1 MNILSFNIQFS
12 NLPEEQTM
20 NVQKRPLTAEHALL
34 GLLCEKPLHGYEL
47 IQQIQAAQTKGLVWK
62 IKQSML
68 YAVLGRLEEEGLVA
82 SVLEPQGARPPRK
95 LFHLTVQG
103 GERFAQWL
111 RTPVQHGRDFRLE
124 LLTKLY
130 FAVGEGAAVELIR
143 RQIGASEAQLQRLA
157 VGEAVEAGSVAG
169 LVGDY
174 RVGQMEAAL
183 AWLRRCEV
191 RFASAVVVEEGGRG

>member
-1 MNILSFNIQFS
+1 MNA
-12 NLPEEQTM
+12 
-20 NVQKRPLTAEHALL
+20 QKRPLAAEHALL
-34 GLLCEKPLHGYEL
+34 GLLREQPLHGYEL

-68 YAVLGRLEEEGLVA
+68 YAMLGRLEEEGLVS
-82 SVLEPQGARPPRK
+82 SVLESQGARPPRK
-95 LFHLTVQG
+95 LFHLTVRG

-130 FAVGEGAAVELIR
+130 FAAGLGAAAAVELIC
-143 RQIGASEAQLQRLA
+143 RQIEASEAQLQRLA
-157 VGEAVEAGSVAG
+157 VGEAVEAGTVAR

-191 RFASAVVVEEGGRG
+191 RFASAAAAEEGGGG

>member
-1 MNILSFNIQFS
+1 MNA
-12 NLPEEQTM
+12 
-20 NVQKRPLTAEHALL
+20 QKRPLAAEHALL
-34 GLLCEKPLHGYEL
+34 GLLRKKPLHGYEL
-47 IQQIQAAQTKGLVWK
+47 IQQIQAAQVKGLVWK

-143 RQIGASEAQLQRLA
+143 RQIEASEAQLQRLA
-157 VGEAVEAGSVAG
+157 VGEAVEAGTVVR

-191 RFASAVVVEEGGRG
+191 RFASAAAAEEGGGG

>member
-1 MNILSFNIQFS
+1 MNA
-12 NLPEEQTM
+12 
-20 NVQKRPLTAEHALL
+20 QKRPLTTEYALL
-34 GLLCEKPLHGYEL
+34 GLLRKKPLHGYEL
-47 IQQIQAAQTKGLVWK
+47 IQQIQAAQVKGLVWK

-68 YAVLGRLEEEGLVA
+68 YAVLGRLEEEGLVS
-82 SVLEPQGARPPRK
+82 SVLESQGARPPRK

-143 RQIGASEAQLQRLA
+143 RQIGASEAQIQRLA
-157 VGEAVEAGSVAG
+157 VGVGEAVEAGSVAG

-191 RFASAVVVEEGGRG
+191 QFASAAAAEEGGGG